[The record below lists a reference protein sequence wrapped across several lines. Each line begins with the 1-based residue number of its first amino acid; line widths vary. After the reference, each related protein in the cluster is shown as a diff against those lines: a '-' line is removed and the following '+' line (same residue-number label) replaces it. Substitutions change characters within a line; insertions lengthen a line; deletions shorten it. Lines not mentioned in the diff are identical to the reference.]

1 MLSGASCLTLPAMIP
16 APDTDFLLRIDTN
29 EMIERERFTA
39 LLASIEEV
47 LRRHRAGGPRAYLLV
62 GAVRHGSVE
71 IVLAVGGI
79 AATVIM
85 ALPSFLVDLKQL
97 ARDRKAE
104 PNGFALALADVMAFD
119 GASRADFVYKDKT
132 VTIKK
137 SEVPFVQK
145 IAFGHAIRSD
155 RQQAIRPE
163 ELQSEEHETER
174 PGHVEDED
182 QDWVPTL
189 EAGDHPPREARAAP
203 SGYFTSLTLLGQFE
217 RVRGGAGSELRFI
230 PRDPTIAPSF
240 LVTSND
246 YDSAPDEDT
255 DYEVTGN
262 ISVEGDAT
270 ATIEVLAIH
279 PPQDDFLTLKT

>member
-1 MLSGASCLTLPAMIP
+1 MIP

-189 EAGDHPPREARAAP
+189 EAVDHPPREARAAP

-217 RVRGGAGSELRFI
+217 RVRGRAGSELRFI

-262 ISVEGDAT
+262 ISVDGDAT